1 MASAIDRRT
10 GWMLRLLV
18 SLWALLLAGCAIN
31 LVAEYDKVSEDRL
44 MTAYE
49 KVNRM
54 YDSLA
59 DAAPAERGYDK
70 FAKSWA
76 DISTDLR
83 VVALRQKARA
93 SNAESIEIVDKLI
106 RNWEKT
112 RGEHKERS
120 ADPQQR
126 GDPYRA
132 TRIELDRAQFEAQ
145 FAAAVAAERFKK

>member
-1 MASAIDRRT
+1 MRIVIDPTRGRALWWPVVL
-10 GWMLRLLV
+10 WMLLL
-18 SLWALLLAGCAIN
+18 SGCAFN

-44 MTAYE
+44 MAAYE
-49 KVNRM
+49 KVNQL
-54 YDSLA
+54 YDNLA
-59 DAAPAERGYDK
+59 EATPAERGYDK
-70 FAKSWA
+70 FAKAWA
-76 DISTDLR
+76 DVSTDLR

-93 SNAESIEIVDKLI
+93 NNEESIKIVDKLI